1 MRFVSFGAGKLL
13 GKNVFNSG
21 TRTDTCKSTAGSPVL
36 LPTRKVFVGSI
47 GDKLSIIK

>member
-21 TRTDTCKSTAGSPVL
+21 TRTDTCKSTAGPPVL
-36 LPTRKVFVGSI
+36 LPAREVFVCSI
-47 GDKLSIIK
+47 RDKVSIIK